1 VRRNVLSYLI
11 LGISAIV
18 VGVAIGYYA
27 GMSGALTVTAG
38 MLGVIGLM
46 LGGLV
51 TAFYGGR
58 MSGRS
63 ERPAGA
69 SHRSWDAF
77 RRELDRA
84 RRFERSFVLMRFPG
98 VDMASADGS
107 TPAPGSLGAL
117 PLMVRSIDQVLP
129 IDGSVYVVLPET
141 GLESA
146 QQLIGRLRTAIP
158 GDPALDRVEAVEFP
172 AGGVTT
178 GALVAN
184 LRPIGELGADR
195 APVRLVPPLTDQA
208 EASSERTG

>member
-1 VRRNVLSYLI
+1 MIRTLLSNLI

-27 GMSGALTVTAG
+27 GMSGALTVSAG
-38 MLGVIGLM
+38 MLGFIGLM
-46 LGGLV
+46 LVGLV
-51 TAFYGGR
+51 TAFHGGR
-58 MSGRS
+58 MSGRAD
-63 ERPAGA
+63 RPSGA

-84 RRFERSFVLMRFPG
+84 RRFERAFVLLRFPG
-98 VDMASADGS
+98 VDVAAADGS
-107 TPAPGSLGAL
+107 TTALGTLGAL

-141 GLESA
+141 TLESA
-146 QQLIGRLRTAIP
+146 HQLIGRLRIAVP

-172 AGGVTT
+172 GDGVTT

-184 LRPIGELGADR
+184 LRPIGDLGTDR
-195 APVRLVPPLTDQA
+195 APVRLVPPLTEPED
-208 EASSERTG
+208 ESSERTG

>member
-1 VRRNVLSYLI
+1 MKRTVLSNLT
-11 LGISAIV
+11 LGISAVV

-46 LGGLV
+46 LGGLM

-58 MSGRS
+58 MSSRS

-98 VDMASADGS
+98 IDVTNADGLA
-107 TPAPGSLGAL
+107 PAPGSLGAL
-117 PLMVRSIDQVLP
+117 PLMVRSIDQVLS
-129 IDGSVYVVLPET
+129 IEGSVYVVLPESS
-141 GLESA
+141 LESA
-146 QQLIGRLRTAIP
+146 QQLIGRLRIAIP

-172 AGGVTT
+172 SGGATT

-184 LRPIGELGADR
+184 LRPIGELGTDR
-195 APVRLVPPLTDQA
+195 APVRLVPPLTDQR
-208 EASSERTG
+208 EESSERTG

>member
-1 VRRNVLSYLI
+1 VKRTVLSNLI
-11 LGISAIV
+11 LGVSAIV

-46 LGGLV
+46 LVGLV

-58 MSGRS
+58 MSSRS
-63 ERPAGA
+63 QRPAGA

-84 RRFERSFVLMRFPG
+84 RRFERPFVLMRFPG
-98 VDMASADGS
+98 IDVASADGS
-107 TPAPGSLGAL
+107 IPASGSLGAL
-117 PLMVRSIDQVLP
+117 PLMVRSIDHVLP

-146 QQLIGRLRTAIP
+146 QQLIGRLRIAIP
-158 GDPALDRVEAVEFP
+158 GDPAVDRVEAVEFP

-184 LRPIGELGADR
+184 LRPIGELGTDR
-195 APVRLVPPLTDQA
+195 APVRLVPPLMDQG
-208 EASSERTG
+208 EESSERTG

>member
-1 VRRNVLSYLI
+1 VRRTVLSNLI

-46 LGGLV
+46 LAGLV

-63 ERPAGA
+63 DRPAGA

-84 RRFERSFVLMRFPG
+84 RRFEHSFTLLRFPG
-98 VDMASADGS
+98 VDVASSDGS
-107 TPAPGSLGAL
+107 TASPGGLGAL
-117 PLMVRSIDQVLP
+117 PLMVRSIDHVLP
-129 IDGSVYVVLPET
+129 IDGSIYVVLPET
-141 GLESA
+141 GLEGAKHLVS
-146 QQLIGRLRTAIP
+146 RLRTAIP
-158 GDPALDRVEAVEFP
+158 GEPALDRVEAVEFP

-184 LRPIGELGADR
+184 LRPIGELGSDR
-195 APVRLVPPLTDQA
+195 APVRLVPPLEEQE

>member
-1 VRRNVLSYLI
+1 MKRTALFNLI

-27 GMSGALTVTAG
+27 GMSGALTVSAG

-46 LGGLV
+46 LAGLV

-84 RRFERSFVLMRFPG
+84 RRFERPFVLLRFPG
-98 VDMASADGS
+98 VDVASADGW
-107 TPAPGSLGAL
+107 TPAPGGLGAL
-117 PLMVRSIDQVLP
+117 PLMVRSIDHVLP

-141 GLESA
+141 SLKSA
-146 QQLIGRLRTAIP
+146 QQLIGRLRIAIP

-184 LRPIGELGADR
+184 LRPIGQLGTDR
-195 APVRLVPPLTDQA
+195 APVRLVPPPTGQGD
-208 EASSERTG
+208 ESSERTG